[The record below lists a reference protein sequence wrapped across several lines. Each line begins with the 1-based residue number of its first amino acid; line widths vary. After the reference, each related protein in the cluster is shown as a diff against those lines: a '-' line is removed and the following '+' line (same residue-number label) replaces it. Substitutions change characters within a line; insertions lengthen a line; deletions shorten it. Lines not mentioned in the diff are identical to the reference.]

1 MKYISILNP
10 LVTGVCWQWH
20 EEFRFLEGQDG
31 INPWTEI
38 KKMFKWKV
46 SGLGGGSSKKAKN
59 SQSQNND
66 KLNNAKI
73 LPNNANVAL
82 PASAAENNNSQ
93 HDQNEQAKNNKNNK
107 EGNNKSPSKK

>member
-1 MKYISILNP
+1 
-10 LVTGVCWQWH
+10 
-20 EEFRFLEGQDG
+20 
-31 INPWTEI
+31 
-38 KKMFKWKV
+38 MFKWKV

-107 EGNNKSPSKK
+107 EGNNKSPSKKYVLIKNQKILKYSDKYRLFSIRTKNKKATPLIYRFC